1 MTDLAEMPELLV
13 AQVGRRLRE
22 YRQAAGLSQ
31 TSLHEITGV
40 GIANIS
46 RLERGLGN
54 PTLEVLEALAMGLKR
69 NAYELLMP
77 DAE

>member
-1 MTDLAEMPELLV
+1 MTDAGKMPELLV
-13 AQVGRRLRE
+13 AQVGRRLKE
-22 YRQAAGLSQ
+22 YRQAAGLTQ
-31 TSLHEITGV
+31 TLLHEITGV

-69 NAYELLMP
+69 NTYELLLP